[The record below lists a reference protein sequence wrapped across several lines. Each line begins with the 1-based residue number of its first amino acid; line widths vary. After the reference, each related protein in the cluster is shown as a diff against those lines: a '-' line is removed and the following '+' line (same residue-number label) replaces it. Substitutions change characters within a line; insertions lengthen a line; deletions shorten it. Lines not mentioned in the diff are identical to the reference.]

1 MALFDRIY
9 GIIALRWSRRLAL
22 FDGVRRIVAI
32 HWVVRLIKMLSR
44 R

>member
-9 GIIALRWSRRLAL
+9 SIVALRWSRGLAL
-22 FDGVRRIVAI
+22 FDGVRRIVDI
-32 HWVVRLIKMLSR
+32 RWVVRLFKILSR